1 MILMFIAMQKPVYF
15 SHTCRGITY
24 YILVIFID
32 KGTPNMS
39 ISIVILAAGKGS
51 RMKST
56 TPKVLHEISGK
67 SMLFHAIDAGQKISD
82 DITVVLYH
90 QAPRVQKA
98 IESNYQNINFHLQD
112 AEQFPGTGGAM
123 KGVKTKYEKT
133 LILNGDMP
141 LITQDSLLALTGGNA
156 DINMSVIKLDNP
168 HGYGRVLISNEK
180 VQEIVEQKDCNE
192 AQLTTKTVNAGIYCV
207 KTELLNRYIPLLS
220 NENAQKE
227 YYLTDIVKMAV
238 DENKTVSPIYV
249 QEEEFKGVNSKLD
262 LADAEIIMQN
272 RIKKELMEQGV
283 SMRFPHSIYI
293 DCRATFEG
301 ECILENGVT
310 ILGASKLINAH
321 IKTNSVIEESII
333 EDSDVGPMGRVRPLT
348 HLKNTHI
355 GNFVEVKKSTLTG
368 VKAGHLA
375 YIGDA
380 SIDEGSNIGAGVITC
395 NYDGKAKYKTTIG
408 KNVFVGSDSQLVAP
422 VTIEDDVIV
431 AAGTTLT
438 KNVTKGSLAITRS
451 ALKILPD
458 FFYKF
463 FGK

>member
-1 MILMFIAMQKPVYF
+1 
-15 SHTCRGITY
+15 
-24 YILVIFID
+24 
-32 KGTPNMS
+32 MS

-56 TPKVLHEISGK
+56 TPKVLHTISGK
-67 SMLFHAIDAGQKISD
+67 SMLSHAIDAAQKLSD

-90 QAPRVQKA
+90 QAQRVQKA
-98 IESNYQNINFHLQD
+98 IEAEYSNINFHMQD

-123 KGVKTKYEKT
+123 KGVTTKYEKT

-141 LITQDSLLALTGGNA
+141 LITQDSLLALTDGDA

-168 HGYGRVLISNEK
+168 HGYGRVIIENEEVK
-180 VQEIVEQKDCNE
+180 EIVEQKDCNE
-192 AQLTTKTVNAGIYCV
+192 VQLETKTVNAGIYCV
-207 KTELLNRYIPLLS
+207 NTELLNRYIPLLS
-220 NENAQKE
+220 NENAQEE
-227 YYLTDIVKMAV
+227 YYLTDIIKMAV
-238 DENKTVSPIYV
+238 DEGKTVHPVYV
-249 QEEEFKGVNSKLD
+249 EEEEFKGVNSKFD
-262 LADAEIIMQN
+262 LATAEVIMQN
-272 RIKKELMEQGV
+272 RIKKELMESGV
-283 SMRFPHSIYI
+283 IMRFPDTIYI

-321 IKTNSVIEESII
+321 IKTNSIIEDSII
-333 EDSDVGPMGRVRPLT
+333 EDSDVGPMGRIRPLS
-348 HLKNTHI
+348 HLKDTHV

-375 YIGDA
+375 YLGD
-380 SIDEGSNIGAGVITC
+380 STIDEGSNIGAGVITC
-395 NYDGKAKYKTTIG
+395 NYDGKSKYKTVIG

-422 VTIEDDVIV
+422 VTIEDDVMI

-438 KNVTKGSLAITRS
+438 KDVTKGNLALTRTP
-451 ALKILPD
+451 LKLVPN